1 MRRSES
7 EDWQGNC
14 NKIFEG
20 RKNVNVMF
28 LWKFKKPILFF
39 QIKVFFIVFFFGVSY
54 MFIIFHSYFR
64 VSSEQQSG
72 RGHITIRLQI
82 YKIINYNCEIIE
94 KIKIWP
100 HIEFPENNFELSRSH
115 SFQLQHKRKL
125 LHHLSTF
132 TLTKL
137 RPLCGDTHW
146 SD

>member
-1 MRRSES
+1 MWMLCFYENSRN
-7 EDWQGNC
+7 QYC
-14 NKIFEG
+14 FFK
-20 RKNVNVMF
+20 
-28 LWKFKKPILFF
+28 LKFFSLFF
-39 QIKVFFIVFFFGVSY
+39 FIGVSY
-54 MFIIFHSYFR
+54 MFIIFPSHFR
-64 VSSEQQSG
+64 ISPEQQSG
-72 RGHITIRLQI
+72 RVHITIRLQI

>member
-1 MRRSES
+1 MWMLCFYENSRN
-7 EDWQGNC
+7 QYC
-14 NKIFEG
+14 FFK
-20 RKNVNVMF
+20 
-28 LWKFKKPILFF
+28 LKFFSLFF
-39 QIKVFFIVFFFGVSY
+39 FFRCFLYVHYFSFALSS
-54 MFIIFHSYFR
+54 IIRATKWPRTHNNQASN
-64 VSSEQQSG
+64 
-72 RGHITIRLQI
+72 IN
-82 YKIINYNCEIIE
+82 KIINYNCEIIE

-132 TLTKL
+132 TLSKL